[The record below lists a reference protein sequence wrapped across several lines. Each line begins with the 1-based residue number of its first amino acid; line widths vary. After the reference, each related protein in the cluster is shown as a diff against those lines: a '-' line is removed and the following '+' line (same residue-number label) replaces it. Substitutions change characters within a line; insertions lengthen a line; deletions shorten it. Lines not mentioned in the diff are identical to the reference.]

1 MSVVTPPE
9 RYDDVADAGARGPT
23 YRYAR
28 NGGVTT
34 IRPEKTRST
43 HGQRE
48 AVRKDRGGVKPF

>member
-1 MSVVTPPE
+1 MAVVTFSAL
-9 RYDDVADAGARGPT
+9 DDVVKKAETRGPP